1 MSIIRKIRF
10 FHTFCHRGYLEISFL
25 PFGGAKGAQKAAECR
40 KRRTEEGAR
49 QDAKFIN
56 TSAQRIQKVS
66 QCEKCGRRTERRRA
80 SKTGTVRLQTRA
92 IARFGSASERPRCFS
107 PCEWFWVP
115 SGSERYKT
123 KNSLRFADGCVS
135 RPRPQHGSPHP
146 GGAATASSGSRSPA
160 AAPSR
165 PGRRNRVR
173 RTAPR
178 AERRTPDARPCGP
191 ASTKVPSNRG

>member
-1 MSIIRKIRF
+1 MLGNIF
-10 FHTFCHRGYLEISFL
+10 FTFWRGKRC
-25 PFGGAKGAQKAAECR
+25 AKGGRMSEKASGG
-40 KRRTEEGAR
+40 GAR

-66 QCEKCGRRTERRRA
+66 QCEKCGRGTERRRA

-92 IARFGSASERPRCFS
+92 VARFGSASERPRCFS

-160 AAPSR
+160 ATPSR

-191 ASTKVPSNRG
+191 ASTKVPSNRD